1 MRELEQPIG
10 RVWRRLRFQRFLTA
24 LVWCWGAAL
33 AAVAVAIAVEKFS
46 NRVIPG
52 PDWLP
57 FAIAG
62 ALGLVVAAL
71 IGAFT
76 GPSRVDAAVAIDHVF
91 HLDERLSTALTLPE
105 ELRESPAGSA
115 LLRDVVKRLKD
126 LDVRAEFGPSLP
138 RLAWV
143 PLIPA
148 ALAVGLLFVPEL
160 TQTRAQAKSSDR
172 VEKKLVVE
180 QTKALGKKI
189 ASQRKE
195 IEKTKFPEADKL
207 LAQIEKAV
215 DELGKAPPAAKDKA
229 LVQMNKL
236 TDALKERQKQLGS
249 PDQVTRQ
256 LQQLKD
262 ASSQG
267 PADQFAKDL
276 AKGDFLK
283 AANELKRLQEKL
295 SSGKMSE
302 KEKTALKE
310 QLKEMANQLQKL
322 ANLEERKKQLE
333 EARKNGGLSQ
343 QQFEQEMAKLNEQA
357 KSLQKL
363 QQMAQNLDAAQKA
376 MKAGDMKKAA
386 EALGA
391 TQEQVAQ
398 MAKNLQELEALDGA
412 MADLQDAKNALTGD
426 GMNQLGE
433 AMQGMGR
440 MDGNMR
446 NGQNGLGRGRGAGD
460 RPEAPDSTATYT
472 TQVKQQLQ
480 KGKAIATG
488 TAPSNS
494 PVKGHSVIEVQG
506 EMATAS
512 GNAADALSNQKVPRN
527 VEKHIRGYFD
537 QINKGQ

>member
-1 MRELEQPIG
+1 M
-10 RVWRRLRFQRFLTA
+10 
-24 LVWCWGAAL
+24 
-33 AAVAVAIAVEKFS
+33 
-46 NRVIPG
+46 
-52 PDWLP
+52 
-57 FAIAG
+57 
-62 ALGLVVAAL
+62 
-71 IGAFT
+71 
-76 GPSRVDAAVAIDHVF
+76 
-91 HLDERLSTALTLPE
+91 
-105 ELRESPAGSA
+105 
-115 LLRDVVKRLKD
+115 RLK
-126 LDVRAEFGPSLP
+126 E
-138 RLAWV
+138 
-143 PLIPA
+143 
-148 ALAVGLLFVPEL
+148 LL
-160 TQTRAQAKSSDR
+160 
-172 VEKKLVVE
+172 
-180 QTKALGKKI
+180 
-189 ASQRKE
+189 
-195 IEKTKFPEADKL
+195 
-207 LAQIEKAV
+207 
-215 DELGKAPPAAKDKA
+215 
-229 LVQMNKL
+229 
-236 TDALKERQKQLGS
+236 QKQLGS
-249 PDQVTRQ
+249 PDSG
-256 LQQLKD
+256 D
-262 ASSQG
+262 AAARSSSRTHRARG
-267 PADQFAKDL
+267 RADQFAKDL

-333 EARKNGGLSQ
+333 EARKNGGLTQ

-426 GMNQLGE
+426 GLNQLGE

-440 MDGNMR
+440 MDGNTR

-480 KGKAIATG
+480 KGKAIAAG